1 MEHGAIRQTKKL
13 FRYRERGGK
22 PMPQVDKA
30 LNYTSLFGQDVPV
43 PQHEK
48 SDGTMALTG
57 EKNPLPVQVIGGGSS
72 GGSSSVDH
80 TFQDAI
86 AAAGDGTALEVTSS
100 TKSYK
105 TITLEITGTST
116 SRTVVFEGS
125 SASGAW
131 YPIQGV
137 KLSNLAMGTQTTGN
151 NEVWQFEVTGLASF
165 RTRVSAVAGG
175 NVTVKGK
182 AVA

>member
-1 MEHGAIRQTKKL
+1 
-13 FRYRERGGK
+13 
-22 PMPQVDKA
+22 MPQVDKA

-48 SDGTMALTG
+48 ADGTMALTG
-57 EKNPLPVQVIGGGSS
+57 EQNPLPVQMGANNAE
-72 GGSSSVDH
+72 H
-80 TFQDAI
+80 TFQNAVTT
-86 AAAGDGTALEVTSS
+86 AGNGTAFGVTTAS
-100 TKSYK
+100 KSYK

-125 SASGAW
+125 SVSGAW

-137 KLSNLAMGTQTTGN
+137 KLSDLSMGTQTTGKD
-151 NEVWQFEVTGLASF
+151 EVWQFEVTGLAAF

-182 AVA
+182 VVV